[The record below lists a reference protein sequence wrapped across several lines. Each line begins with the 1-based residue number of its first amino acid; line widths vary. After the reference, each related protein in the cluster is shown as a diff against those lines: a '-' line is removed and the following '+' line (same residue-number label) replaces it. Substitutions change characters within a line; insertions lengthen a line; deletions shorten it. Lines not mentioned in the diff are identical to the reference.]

1 MTFGE
6 KLKSIRK
13 QAGMSQEKLAEKL
26 GVSRQAVTK
35 WETDAGIPDI
45 ENIMAIS
52 ALFHISIDELLSNR
66 VAKSSQPDYLYESV
80 TEYDV
85 DRPKNYDINLGSAHE
100 VFLSGCEGE
109 KIYVRLASNIL
120 PTLEQ
125 DFKVRIDDNRNSMD
139 VDISRSSTVTEA
151 SAKESL
157 VIFLQIPRQYL
168 KKMELA
174 VNGERVEVR
183 NLECEELELDLKVRR
198 LELRDVAGPV
208 EIDCNLDM
216 DIRCHSLNG
225 EISVNQI
232 SASSRMGVPA
242 GIDFGA
248 VCKGIGTH
256 IFYERD
262 GKQVESFSNP
272 EAEQVI
278 ELNGIKSELVIYPL
292 EQGR

>member
-85 DRPKNYDINLGSAHE
+85 DRPKNYDINLGGAHE

-109 KIYVRLASNIL
+109 KIHVRLASNIL

-139 VDISRSSTVTEA
+139 VDISRRSTVTEA

-168 KKMELA
+168 KKMELT

-183 NLECEELELDLKVRR
+183 NLECEELELDLKVKR
-198 LELRDVAGPV
+198 LELWDVVGSV
-208 EIDCNLDM
+208 EIDCNLDL

-248 VCKGIGTH
+248 VCKGICTH

-262 GKQVESFSNP
+262 GKKVESFSNR

-292 EQGR
+292 E

>member
-26 GVSRQAVTK
+26 GVSRQAITK

-52 ALFHISIDELLSNR
+52 ALFHISIDELLSNT
-66 VAKSSQPDYLYESV
+66 VTNSSQPDYLYESV

-85 DRPKNYDINLGSAHE
+85 DRPKDYDINLGGAYE

-109 KIYVRLASNIL
+109 KIRIRLTSNIL
-120 PTLEQ
+120 PSLEQ
-125 DFKVRIDDNRNSMD
+125 DFKVKIDDNRNSMD
-139 VDISRSSTVTEA
+139 VDISRRSTVTEA
-151 SAKESL
+151 SSKDGL
-157 VIFLQIPRQYL
+157 TVFLQIPLQYL

-174 VNGERVEVR
+174 VNGERVEIR
-183 NLECEELELDLKVRR
+183 DLECENLELDLKVKQ
-198 LELRDVAGPV
+198 LEFWDVVGPV
-208 EIDCNLDM
+208 EVDCNLDM

-225 EISVNQI
+225 EIAVNQI
-232 SASSRMGVPA
+232 SSSSRIGVPKET
-242 GIDFGA
+242 DFAA

-262 GKQVESFSNP
+262 GKQAESFSNP

-278 ELNGIKSELVIYPL
+278 ELNGIKSELVIYL
-292 EQGR
+292 L

>member
-26 GVSRQAVTK
+26 GVSRQAITK

-52 ALFHISIDELLSNR
+52 ALFHISIDELLSNT
-66 VAKSSQPDYLYESV
+66 VTNSSQPDYLYESV

-85 DRPKNYDINLGSAHE
+85 DRPKDYDINLGGAYE

-109 KIYVRLASNIL
+109 KIRIRLTSNIL
-120 PTLEQ
+120 PSLEQ
-125 DFKVRIDDNRNSMD
+125 DFKVKIDDNRNSMD
-139 VDISRSSTVTEA
+139 VDISRRSTVTEA
-151 SAKESL
+151 SSKDGL
-157 VIFLQIPRQYL
+157 TVFLQIPLQYL

-174 VNGERVEVR
+174 VNGERVEIR
-183 NLECEELELDLKVRR
+183 DLECENLELDLKVRQ
-198 LELRDVAGPV
+198 LELWDVAGPV
-208 EIDCNLDM
+208 EVDCNLDM

-225 EISVNQI
+225 EIAVNQI
-232 SASSRMGVPA
+232 SSSSRIGVPKEM
-242 GIDFGA
+242 DFAA

-262 GKQVESFSNP
+262 GKQAESFSNP

-278 ELNGIKSELVIYPL
+278 ELNGIKSELVIYL
-292 EQGR
+292 L

>member
-6 KLKSIRK
+6 KLKFIRK

-52 ALFHISIDELLSNR
+52 ALFHISIDELLSNT
-66 VAKSSQPDYLYESV
+66 VTNSSQPDYLYESV

-85 DRPKNYDINLGSAHE
+85 DRPKDYDINLGGAHE

-109 KIYVRLASNIL
+109 KIRIRLTSNIL
-120 PTLEQ
+120 PSLEQ
-125 DFKVRIDDNRNSMD
+125 DFKVKIDDNRNSMD
-139 VDISRSSTVTEA
+139 VDISRRNTVTEA
-151 SAKESL
+151 SAKDG
-157 VIFLQIPRQYL
+157 VTVFLQIPLQYL

-183 NLECEELELDLKVRR
+183 NLECESLELDLKVRQ
-198 LELRDVAGPV
+198 LELWDIVGPV

-225 EISVNQI
+225 EIAVNQI
-232 SASSRMGVPA
+232 SSSSRMGVPKET
-242 GIDFGA
+242 DFAA
-248 VCKGIGTH
+248 VCKGIGTR

-262 GKQVESFSNP
+262 GKQAESFSNP

-278 ELNGIKSELVIYPL
+278 ELNGIKSELVIYLL
-292 EQGR
+292 EQEQ

>member
-13 QAGMSQEKLAEKL
+13 QAGMSQEILAEKL

-52 ALFHISIDELLSNR
+52 ALFHISIDELLSNT
-66 VAKSSQPDYLYESV
+66 VTNSSQPDYLYESV

-85 DRPKNYDINLGSAHE
+85 DRPKDYDINLGGAHE

-109 KIYVRLASNIL
+109 KIHIRLTSNIL
-120 PTLEQ
+120 PSLEQ
-125 DFKVRIDDNRNSMD
+125 DFKVKIDDNRNSMD
-139 VDISRSSTVTEA
+139 VDISRRSTVTEA
-151 SAKESL
+151 SAKDGL
-157 VIFLQIPRQYL
+157 TVFLQIPLQYL

-183 NLECEELELDLKVRR
+183 GLECENLELDLKVRQ
-198 LELRDVAGPV
+198 LELWDVVGPV
-208 EIDCNLDM
+208 EVDCNLDM

-225 EISVNQI
+225 EIAVNQI
-232 SASSRMGVPA
+232 SSSSRIGVPKET
-242 GIDFGA
+242 DFAA

-262 GKQVESFSNP
+262 GKQAESFSNP
-272 EAEQVI
+272 EAEKAI
-278 ELNGIKSELVIYPL
+278 ELNGIKSELVIYLL
-292 EQGR
+292 E

>member
-52 ALFHISIDELLSNR
+52 ALFHISIDELLSNT
-66 VAKSSQPDYLYESV
+66 VTNSSQPDYLYESV

-85 DRPKNYDINLGSAHE
+85 DRPKDYDINLGGAHE

-109 KIYVRLASNIL
+109 KIRIRLTSNIL
-120 PTLEQ
+120 PSLEQ
-125 DFKVRIDDNRNSMD
+125 DFKVKIDDNRNSMD
-139 VDISRSSTVTEA
+139 VDISHRSTVTEA
-151 SAKESL
+151 SAKDGL
-157 VIFLQIPRQYL
+157 TVFLQIPLQYL

-174 VNGERVEVR
+174 VNGERIEIR
-183 NLECEELELDLKVRR
+183 NLECENLELDLKVKQ
-198 LELRDVAGPV
+198 LELWDVVSSV
-208 EIDCNLDM
+208 EIDCNLDL

-225 EISVNQI
+225 EIAVNQI
-232 SASSRMGVPA
+232 LASSRMGVPKET
-242 GIDFGA
+242 DFAA

-262 GKQVESFSNP
+262 GKQVESFANP

-278 ELNGIKSELVIYPL
+278 ELNGIKSELVIYLL
-292 EQGR
+292 E

>member
-13 QAGMSQEKLAEKL
+13 QAGMSQEMLAEKL

-35 WETDAGIPDI
+35 WETNSGIPDI

-52 ALFHISIDELLSNR
+52 ALFHISIDELLSNT
-66 VAKSSQPDYLYESV
+66 VTNSSQPDYLYESV

-85 DRPKNYDINLGSAHE
+85 DRPKDYDINLGGAHE

-109 KIYVRLASNIL
+109 KIRIRLASNIL
-120 PTLEQ
+120 PSLEQ
-125 DFKVRIDDNRNSMD
+125 DFKVKIDDNRNSMD
-139 VDISRSSTVTEA
+139 VDISRKSTVAEA
-151 SAKESL
+151 SAKDGL
-157 VIFLQIPRQYL
+157 TVFLQIPLQYL
-168 KKMELA
+168 KKMELS
-174 VNGERVEVR
+174 VNGEGVEVR
-183 NLECEELELDLKVRR
+183 DLECENLELDLKVRQ
-198 LELRDVAGPV
+198 LELWNVVSPV

-225 EISVNQI
+225 EIAVNQI
-232 SASSRMGVPA
+232 SASSRIGVPKEM
-242 GIDFGA
+242 DFAA

-262 GKQVESFSNP
+262 GKQAESFSYP

-278 ELNGIKSELVIYPL
+278 ELNGIKSELVIYLL
-292 EQGR
+292 E